1 MRLWL
6 QRHARVLCEPGLCY
20 GRNDVPADA
29 ERTRQAATAL
39 AQALPPAVALWVSPL
54 GRCTALAQALQAL
67 RPDLAEARIDPR
79 LAEMHFGAW
88 EGRPWSAIA
97 RDEFDAWT
105 ADFAHS
111 PAGGDG
117 ESTQAFLQRVAGA
130 WDDWQASG
138 RDAAWITHAGVMRA
152 VRLIDSGRRTV
163 ATAADWP
170 AEAIEFG
177 QCWCLQARAQAAGA
191 AQARV
196 AAAQPGATVFGL
208 KSQ

>member
-1 MRLWL
+1 M
-6 QRHARVLCEPGLCY
+6 LCEPGLCY
-20 GRNDVPADA
+20 GRSDVQADA
-29 ERTRQAATAL
+29 ELTLQAARAL
-39 AQALPPAVALWVSPL
+39 AQALPQDVRLWVSPL
-54 GRCTALAQALQAL
+54 GRCVALAQSLQLL
-67 RPDLAEARIDPR
+67 RPDLGEARIDPR

-105 ADFAHS
+105 ADFAQAR
-111 PAGGDG
+111 AGGDG
-117 ESTQAFLQRVAGA
+117 ESSHEFLQRVAGA
-130 WDDWQASG
+130 WDDWQGSG
-138 RDAAWITHAGVMRA
+138 REAAWITHAGVMRA

-177 QCWCLQARAQAAGA
+177 QCWCLQARTQAAGA

-196 AAAQPGATVFGL
+196 AAAQSGATVFGL